1 MALSPCWE
9 HTCRQNPVSTYRLT
23 KGCPVYYC
31 YHIYQDVS
39 GSGSGAS
46 SGYGGSG
53 ACASEAR
60 G

>member
-1 MALSPCWE
+1 MPP
-9 HTCRQNPVSTYRLT
+9 RRLIFN
-23 KGCPVYYC
+23 GIVILLGPFCFLCPVYYC